1 MNTPKKGYFLYGVL
15 MVLILWEVLH
25 LALHSE
31 AVPSPLMTFKNCWV
45 LLTSGSILIHIAAS
59 LLRLTAAISLALVVG
74 VGIGLAMGLS
84 KTADQ
89 LLSPVLYI
97 LFPVPKVALLPIL
110 FIFFGLGEVSKVS
123 LIFLIVIFQITLMVR
138 DAIHGIPA
146 NILLAAKVM
155 HLEGFAF
162 LRHVILPCISKT
174 VISGTRISA
183 GTGIAVLFFAE
194 NYATTT
200 GLGYMIMNS
209 WSLIDYVN
217 LYSGIVFLSLLGG
230 LIFYLLD
237 LLEKRFCSWQYA

>member
-1 MNTPKKGYFLYGVL
+1 MNTPKKGFFIYGVL
-15 MVLILWEVLH
+15 MVLVLWQ
-25 LALHSE
+25 ALHMGLHSD
-31 AVPSPLMTFKNCWV
+31 AVPSPFVTFKNCGQ
-45 LLTSGSILIHIAAS
+45 LLLSGDILIHVGAS
-59 LLRLTAAISLALVVG
+59 LLRLIAAISLALIVG
-74 VGIGLAMGLS
+74 VSIGLAMGLN
-84 KTADQ
+84 KLADQ
-89 LLSPVLYI
+89 LLSPILYI

-110 FIFFGLGEVSKVS
+110 FIFFGLGEVSKIS

-146 NILLAAKVM
+146 NILLAARVM

-194 NYATTT
+194 NYATNT

-217 LYSGIVFLSLLGG
+217 LYSGIVFLSMLGG

-237 LLEKRFCSWQYA
+237 ILEKRFCNWQYA

>member
-1 MNTPKKGYFLYGVL
+1 MNTPKKGFFLYGVL
-15 MVLILWEVLH
+15 MVLILWQGLH
-25 LALHSE
+25 MGLQSDAI
-31 AVPSPLMTFKNCWV
+31 PSPLVTFSNCLK
-45 LLTSGSILIHIAAS
+45 LLATGEILIHTGVS
-59 LLRLTAAISLALVVG
+59 LLRLIAAITLALLVG
-74 VGIGLAMGLS
+74 VGIGLAMGLN
-84 KTADQ
+84 KTVDQ

-146 NILLAAKVM
+146 NILLAARVM
-155 HLEGFAF
+155 HLEGWAF

-194 NYATTT
+194 NYATTQ
-200 GLGYMIMNS
+200 GLGYFIMNS

-230 LIFYLLD
+230 AIFYLLD
-237 LLEKRFCSWQYA
+237 LLERRFCNWQYA

>member
-1 MNTPKKGYFLYGVL
+1 MNTPKKGFFLYGIL
-15 MVLILWEVLH
+15 MVLILWQGLH
-25 LALHSE
+25 MGLQSDAI
-31 AVPSPLMTFKNCWV
+31 PSPLVTFSNCLK
-45 LLTSGSILIHIAAS
+45 LLATGEILIHTGVS
-59 LLRLTAAISLALVVG
+59 LLRLIAAIALALLVG
-74 VGIGLAMGLS
+74 VGIGLAMGLN
-84 KTADQ
+84 KTVDQ

-110 FIFFGLGEVSKVS
+110 FIFFGLGEVSKIS

-146 NILLAAKVM
+146 NILLAARVM
-155 HLEGFAF
+155 HLEGWAF

-194 NYATTT
+194 NYATTQ
-200 GLGYMIMNS
+200 GLGYFIMNS

-230 LIFYLLD
+230 AIFYLLD
-237 LLEKRFCSWQYA
+237 LLERRFCNWQYA

>member
-1 MNTPKKGYFLYGVL
+1 MNTPKKGFFLYGIL
-15 MVLILWEVLH
+15 MVLILWQFLH
-25 LALHSE
+25 MGLQSD
-31 AVPSPLMTFKNCWV
+31 AVPSPLITFKNCSQ
-45 LLTSGSILIHIAAS
+45 LLASGEILIHTGVS
-59 LLRLTAAISLALVVG
+59 LLRLIAAISLALLVG
-74 VGIGLAMGLS
+74 VGIGLAMGLN
-84 KTADQ
+84 KIADQ

-110 FIFFGLGEVSKVS
+110 FIFFGLGEVSKIS

-146 NILLAAKVM
+146 NIRLAARVM
-155 HLEGFAF
+155 HLEGWAF

-194 NYATTT
+194 NYATTK
-200 GLGYMIMNS
+200 GLGYFIMNS

-237 LLEKRFCSWQYA
+237 LLERRFCNWQYA